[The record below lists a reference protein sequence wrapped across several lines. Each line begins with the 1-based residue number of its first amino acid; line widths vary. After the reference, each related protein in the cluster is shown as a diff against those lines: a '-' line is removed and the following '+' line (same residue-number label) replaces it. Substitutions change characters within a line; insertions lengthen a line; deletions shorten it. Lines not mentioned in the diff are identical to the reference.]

1 MMMMMMM
8 MMCVSSVL
16 VDTFNDGLECVE
28 VRSFG
33 LVFSPASLHR
43 RHQLLTAAAVS
54 ILLRLAQ
61 RRVDQRRP
69 ERHWALAVLHQLVNL
84 WTTKINTNA
93 LLIRNW
99 RTLLH
104 RCAADVSCS
113 FTRWQHFSAWNDVM
127 AAILKAWCQIEN
139 PTPSIDA
146 YLFEEHFRLIS
157 SRSDLKRRSLL
168 LFWRRSPQQ
177 QVHV

>member
-1 MMMMMMM
+1 MMMM
-8 MMCVSSVL
+8 MMCVWPVL

-69 ERHWALAVLHQLVNL
+69 ERH
-84 WTTKINTNA
+84 
-93 LLIRNW
+93 
-99 RTLLH
+99 
-104 RCAADVSCS
+104 
-113 FTRWQHFSAWNDVM
+113 
-127 AAILKAWCQIEN
+127 
-139 PTPSIDA
+139 
-146 YLFEEHFRLIS
+146 
-157 SRSDLKRRSLL
+157 
-168 LFWRRSPQQ
+168 
-177 QVHV
+177 